1 MCCATVPRQSTAPT
15 PDIGAVQFMANAIDA
30 STNGIDLT
38 SRWKLGLQELGTL
51 TTTVAANFNKTKPD
65 RTAPTP
71 ALLELACVLAE
82 DAVIGAVAT
91 RKTESIRRSRLLD
104 GFGALRLSVE
114 ALKEFR
120 NGHAVLEQD
129 LVEGHEVHLSVRE
142 LQLTGSLAHRVSLT

>member
-1 MCCATVPRQSTAPT
+1 
-15 PDIGAVQFMANAIDA
+15 MANAIDA
-30 STNGIDLT
+30 STDGIDLT

-71 ALLELACVLAE
+71 APLELACVLAE

-114 ALKEFR
+114 ALKEFW
-120 NGHAVLEQD
+120 NGGHALLEQD
-129 LVEGHEVHLSVRE
+129 LVEGQEVHSSVRE
-142 LQLTGSLAHRVSLT
+142 LQLTDSLAHRVSPN